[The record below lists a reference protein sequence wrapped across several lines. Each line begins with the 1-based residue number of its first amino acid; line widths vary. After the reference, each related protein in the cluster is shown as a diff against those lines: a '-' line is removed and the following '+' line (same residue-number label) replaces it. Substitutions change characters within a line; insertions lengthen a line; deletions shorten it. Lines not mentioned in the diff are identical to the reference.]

1 MTPTFLRPDASFSE
15 ASSPSIIPN
24 FATIWMARSWLHQ
37 NRFLA
42 RKFTQIQIAKIPIV
56 VLLGRTAC
64 GWAARRCLKAGWR
77 SEPSTAALR
86 FCPTG
91 LVASLSHT
99 QKKISF
105 LHPAGLF
112 QFLSYSLRSKT
123 ILPCTRF
130 ADTPEAPFSLGL
142 FIGLFISLIHF
153 IFFGNAAL
161 SLLFEAA
168 AQSAAAA
175 GRAGDARWRGAAR
188 GNKPSWPGE

>member
-1 MTPTFLRPDASFSE
+1 MTTTFLRPDASFSE

-99 QKKISF
+99 QKKLSF
-105 LHPAGLF
+105 LPISEKVVC
-112 QFLSYSLRSKT
+112 QFRYILVPSMPMTPYFLKFKRMFFLWLRQDKVVPQTCVALRGSYL
-123 ILPCTRF
+123 
-130 ADTPEAPFSLGL
+130 
-142 FIGLFISLIHF
+142 
-153 IFFGNAAL
+153 
-161 SLLFEAA
+161 
-168 AQSAAAA
+168 
-175 GRAGDARWRGAAR
+175 
-188 GNKPSWPGE
+188 